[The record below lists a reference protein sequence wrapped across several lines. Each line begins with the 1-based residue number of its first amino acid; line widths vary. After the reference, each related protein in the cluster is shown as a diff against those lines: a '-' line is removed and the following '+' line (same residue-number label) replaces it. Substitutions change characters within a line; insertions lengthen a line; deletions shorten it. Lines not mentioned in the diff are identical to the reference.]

1 MSGFQGFQACPRCK
15 TNSLPRI
22 APESLATAT
31 RCQNCGAVIE
41 LVEHKA
47 IAERA
52 RLKAIED
59 AKTKAV
65 EESK

>member
-1 MSGFQGFQACPRCK
+1 MSGFQTCPRCK

-22 APESLATAT
+22 PPESHATAT
-31 RCQNCGAVIE
+31 RCQNCSAVIE
-41 LVEHKA
+41 LAEHKA

-59 AKTKAV
+59 AKQKAV
-65 EESK
+65 QQSK